1 MKELWIKI
9 LQLVGKAFWVE
20 IITENPKCTYYF
32 GPFLNEAEAIA
43 AKTGYVED
51 LTTEGAS
58 IFSLQINRC
67 RQPQNLT
74 IEEELGGGF
83 DRGGKPNLLGQSL

>member
-32 GPFLNEAEAIA
+32 GPFINESEAIV
-43 AKTGYVED
+43 AKAGYIED
-51 LTTEGAS
+51 LTAEGATIS
-58 IFSLQINRC
+58 KLQVMRC
-67 RQPQNLT
+67 QPKLLT

-83 DRGGKPNLLGQSL
+83 DRGVKPTILGQGF